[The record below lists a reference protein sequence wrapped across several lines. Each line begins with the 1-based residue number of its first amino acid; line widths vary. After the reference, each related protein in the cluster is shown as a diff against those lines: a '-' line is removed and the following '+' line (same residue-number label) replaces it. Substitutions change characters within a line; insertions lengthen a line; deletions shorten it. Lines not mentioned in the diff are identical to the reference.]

1 MSEKKI
7 RAVIVGAGNVGRLVT
22 RYAVEDGIEIVGAIG
37 HINNFG
43 CDVGELAGIGK
54 LGVPLEKDG
63 PAVLDRTKPDIALI
77 NTCNTM
83 EEVYDQFEMCL
94 CRGINIVT
102 ACGQPYKGECFN
114 PEIAAELD
122 RLAKENNATLL
133 ATGVEDVFWN
143 ELVAVLSAGVRNIT
157 EIKGSNVAVLDDFGP
172 MTLELC
178 NAGLSVEEFNDKV
191 NNTGEIAATAFLPTL
206 SILADQLGLT
216 ITERIDVIEPV
227 VARED
232 IHLAQWDIHIPA
244 GKVAGTREVLTFKTA
259 EGITLIGQFTGKL
272 GEPGD
277 DQGSFWSIKGEPN
290 MENITV
296 DINGNL
302 TTAICVAYRIPDVIN
317 ARPGY
322 LTVADM
328 PMPAYRTKPAAY
340 YLK

>member
-37 HINNFG
+37 HVNNLG
-43 CDVGELAGIGK
+43 ADVGELAGIGP

-63 PAVLDRTKPDIALI
+63 PAVLDRTKPDVALI

-94 CRGINIVT
+94 SRGINIVT
-102 ACGQPYKGECFN
+102 ACGQPYKGVCFN
-114 PEIAAELD
+114 KELSEKLD
-122 RLAKENNATLL
+122 ELAKANGATLL

-143 ELVAVLSAGVRNIT
+143 ELVTVLTAGVRNIT
-157 EIKGSNVAVLDDFGP
+157 EIKGSNIAVLDDFGP

-178 NAGLSVEEFNDKV
+178 NAGLTVEEFNDMV
-191 NNTGEIAATAFLPTL
+191 NNAGEIAATAFLPTM

-216 ITERIDVIEPV
+216 IVDRKDVIEPV
-227 VARED
+227 IAKAD
-232 IHLAQWDIHIPA
+232 IHLDQWDIHIPA
-244 GKVAGTREVLTFKTA
+244 GRVAGTREVLTFKTA

-290 MENITV
+290 MDNITA

-302 TTAICVAYRIPDVIN
+302 TTAICVANRIPDVIN

-328 PMPAYRTKPAAY
+328 PMPAYHSKPAAS